1 MTVINKITALLSKY
15 QSQKWKKENR
25 SFNNSNRLINFF
37 LVCTPKDLLT
47 LFYTLTIE
55 LSITLQKNQPL
66 VPAMWEFRSTQNRPF
81 TKDLFGMSKRRLGRP
96 RFKYKH
102 IQRTIIQTGDRSRY
116 KKSGRLL

>member
-66 VPAMWEFRSTQNRPF
+66 VPAM
-81 TKDLFGMSKRRLGRP
+81 
-96 RFKYKH
+96 
-102 IQRTIIQTGDRSRY
+102 
-116 KKSGRLL
+116 